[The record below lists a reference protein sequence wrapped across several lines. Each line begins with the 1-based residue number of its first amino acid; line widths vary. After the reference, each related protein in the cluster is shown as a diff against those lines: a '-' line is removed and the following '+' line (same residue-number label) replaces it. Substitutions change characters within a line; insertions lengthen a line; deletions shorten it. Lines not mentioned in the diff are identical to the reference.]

1 MADLAALC
9 TSGSRRRLAEGVERG
24 PRGAEGERRVALDGR
39 DLSPMHEGRVGT
51 QPRVKERRS
60 PLHMA
65 GTSMPRVLLWCK
77 NANRWRAVKWT
88 VWSSNL
94 GLIWADLG
102 LGPKTKVEAHT
113 MLYIF
118 YLKVMVISVVD

>member
-1 MADLAALC
+1 VEARQELHPRMVS
-9 TSGSRRRLAEGVERG
+9 TSW
-24 PRGAEGERRVALDGR
+24 
-39 DLSPMHEGRVGT
+39 
-51 QPRVKERRS
+51 PRV
-60 PLHMA
+60 
-65 GTSMPRVLLWCK
+65 VLWCK